1 VTDRSRTTT
10 EPDAATGAGIEPPRD
25 EEMADTGAPPSDE
38 LPRRAAW
45 TLQRKLIVTV
55 VGITSFIMVLVGVAT
70 SAILGTV
77 LEEGLSSELRST
89 ADRMSVLTRQPVGAG
104 LTAQEI
110 LEQQPQQAGFLLAIE
125 TPPSAPTAAV
135 TEADGTVTALDDE
148 QIEQLAA
155 GLRAEGPLVVT
166 IDGVGTFRVEGR
178 SVDGQSIVVVGLSR
192 DEVAA
197 TIARMLTTIG
207 LLTAGGLILLAV
219 ATAWTIR
226 AGLAPLRAVAA
237 TAERV
242 SRQQL
247 DQGEMSIS
255 ERVPARQA
263 DPRTEVGRV
272 GEALNT
278 LLDHVDESL
287 TARQRNEERM
297 RAFVADASHELRTP
311 LASIRGYSELS
322 LKALG
327 LAPRP
332 EPGPAAVTLETT
344 EASLERI
351 QAQSLRMT
359 SLVEDLLLL
368 ARLDEGQEL
377 VYGTVDLTRLAIDAV
392 GDARPTGPDH
402 EWVLEV
408 GDEPVLIA
416 GDASRL
422 QQVVTNLLANAR
434 THTPAGT
441 TVTVTVARDDGTAV
455 LRVHDD
461 GPGVD
466 PRIADELF
474 ERFAR
479 GDRSRARQ
487 TGGTGL
493 GLSIARAIVD
503 AHGGSISVDSR
514 PGDTA
519 FEVRLPAR
527 PLDPATGTGVG
538 TAQ

>member
-1 VTDRSRTTT
+1 MTVDQAPRVATAEAAPGEAPDDDR
-10 EPDAATGAGIEPPRD
+10 
-25 EEMADTGAPPSDE
+25 
-38 LPRRAAW
+38 LPRRAPW

-55 VGITSFIMVLVGVAT
+55 VGITSFIMVLVAVAT
-70 SAILGTV
+70 SAILGQV
-77 LEEGLSSELRST
+77 LETQLDNEVKAARQSIEFMRVPIASGYT
-89 ADRMSVLTRQPVGAG
+89 AE
-104 LTAQEI
+104 EI
-110 LEQQPQQAGFLLAIE
+110 LEQQPAPRPGFFLAVESIPGE
-125 TPPSAPTAAV
+125 PTAAV
-135 TEADGTVTALDDE
+135 VDSDGTVVPLTDN
-148 QIEQLAA
+148 QIDAIAQSLKTQR
-155 GLRAEGPLVVT
+155 GQFVVT
-166 IDGVGTFRVEGR
+166 
-178 SVDGQSIVVVGLSR
+178 VDGLGTYRIEGVQMGGTTVIVGLSR
-192 DEVAA
+192 AGISE
-197 TIARMLTTIG
+197 TLARMLTTIG
-207 LLTAGGLILLAV
+207 LLTAGGLLLLAV

-226 AGLAPLRAVAA
+226 RGLAPLRAVAD
-237 TAERV
+237 TAARV
-242 SRQQL
+242 STQQL
-247 DQGEMSIS
+247 AQGEVSIA

-311 LASIRGYSELS
+311 LSSIRGYSELS
-322 LKALG
+322 LKALSRG
-327 LAPRP
+327 Q
-332 EPGPAAVTLETT
+332 EAATIETT

-377 VYGTVDLTRLAIDAV
+377 VYGTVDLTRVAIDAV
-392 GDARPTGPDH
+392 GDVTPTGPDH

-408 GDEPVLIA
+408 GDDPVLIA
-416 GDASRL
+416 GDTGRL
-422 QQVVTNLLANAR
+422 HQVAANLLANAR

-441 TVTVTVARDDGTAV
+441 TVTVSVLRDGSDAV
-455 LRVHDD
+455 LRVRDD
-461 GPGVD
+461 GPGID
-466 PRIADELF
+466 PSIKDELF

-479 GDRSRARQ
+479 ADRSRARQ

-503 AHGGSISVDSR
+503 AHGGSIRVDSA
-514 PGDTA
+514 PGDTT

-527 PLDPATGTGVG
+527 PADPA
-538 TAQ
+538 

>member
-1 VTDRSRTTT
+1 MTDRSRTTT
-10 EPDAATGAGIEPPRD
+10 EADAATGAGIEPPRD
-25 EEMADTGAPPSDE
+25 QEMADTGAPPSDE

-247 DQGEMSIS
+247 DQGEVSIS

>member
-247 DQGEMSIS
+247 DQGEVSIS

>member
-1 VTDRSRTTT
+1 MTDQKTPSPLTTRAT
-10 EPDAATGAGIEPPRD
+10 DASTGADAQAEASTPPVQ
-25 EEMADTGAPPSDE
+25 DTQGT
-38 LPRRAAW
+38 LPRRAPW

-55 VGITSFIMVLVGVAT
+55 VGITSFILVLVAVAT
-70 SAILGTV
+70 SAILGQV
-77 LEEGLSSELRST
+77 LEQQLDAEVKAERQSVEYLRG
-89 ADRMSVLTRQPVGAG
+89 PVAGG
-104 LTAQEI
+104 LTAEQI
-110 LEQQPQQAGFLLAIE
+110 LEQQPRQPGYFLAVQSLPGDA
-125 TPPSAPTAAV
+125 SAAV
-135 TEADGTVTALDDE
+135 VDQNGDVVALTDDQITEINDSAQG
-148 QIEQLAA
+148 QRGQ
-155 GLRAEGPLVVT
+155 LVVT
-166 IDGVGTFRVEGR
+166 IDELGTYRIEGVSFGGTT
-178 SVDGQSIVVVGLSR
+178 IIVGLSR
-192 DEVAA
+192 AGITE
-197 TIARMLTTIG
+197 TLTRMLITIG
-207 LLTAGGLILLAV
+207 LLTAGGLLLLAV

-226 AGLAPLRAVAA
+226 RGLAPLRAVAD
-237 TAERV
+237 TAARV
-242 SRQQL
+242 SVLQL
-247 DQGEMSIS
+247 DQGEVSIA
-255 ERVPARQA
+255 ERVPVRES

-272 GEALNT
+272 GAALNT

-297 RAFVADASHELRTP
+297 RSFVADASHELRTP

-322 LKALG
+322 LTALSRG
-327 LAPRP
+327 QSTA
-332 EPGPAAVTLETT
+332 LETT

-392 GDARPTGPDH
+392 SDVTPTGPDH

-416 GDASRL
+416 GDTGRL
-422 QQVVTNLLANAR
+422 HQVAANLLANAR

-441 TVTVTVARDDGTAV
+441 TVTVSVSRNGTEAI

-461 GPGVD
+461 GPGID
-466 PRIADELF
+466 PSLTDELF
-474 ERFAR
+474 ERFSRA
-479 GDRSRARQ
+479 DRSRARQ

-503 AHGGSISVDSR
+503 AHGGSIRVAST
-514 PGDTA
+514 PGDTT

-527 PLDPATGTGVG
+527 PADPVAHS
-538 TAQ
+538 